1 MPTVVMSY
9 PPFLDTYPGLLILLT
24 AQWLDARVHP
34 GSNSPVHQPIG
45 WYLPMTEISEQLLAG
60 DRRILSRVI
69 SQLERGALEAAQVL
83 KAIDSH
89 TGGAYTVGITGPP
102 GAGKSTMVDR
112 LTQLLRQEGL
122 KVGIIG
128 VDPTSPFTGGAILGD
143 RIRMQ
148 RHYLDD
154 GVFIRSVATRGYS
167 GGVPRIV
174 KGMVRLLD
182 AWGTD
187 VVLVETVGVGQSELG
202 IMEVADTVL
211 VAMMPESGDAIQT
224 LKAGI
229 MEIADI
235 YVVNKSD
242 RDGANQM
249 AAAIRA
255 NLGLDSSHRDWDPPV
270 LQTKALSGEG
280 MEELWSKVQEHR
292 DYLAS
297 SAKLGELRAQ
307 RRKREFLEAV
317 EEEVGRRLKALVEG
331 DPTLIAMLE
340 KVASKE
346 AEPFS
351 SAIKFLATFNGPT
364 GLPGSLFTKEG

>member
-1 MPTVVMSY
+1 
-9 PPFLDTYPGLLILLT
+9 
-24 AQWLDARVHP
+24 
-34 GSNSPVHQPIG
+34 
-45 WYLPMTEISEQLLAG
+45 MTKTSERLLAG
-60 DRRILSRVI
+60 DRRVLSRVI
-69 SQLERGALEAAQVL
+69 SQLERGAPEATQVL
-83 KAIDSH
+83 KAIDPH

-102 GAGKSTMVDR
+102 GVGKSTMVDR

-128 VDPTSPFTGGAILGD
+128 VDPTSPFTGGAFLGD
-143 RIRMQ
+143 RVRMQ

-154 GVFIRSVATRGYS
+154 GVFIRSVATRGSS

-182 AWGTD
+182 AGGTD

-202 IMEVADTVL
+202 IIEVADTVL
-211 VAMMPESGDAIQT
+211 VTMMPESGDAIQA

-255 NLGLDSSHRDWDPPV
+255 NLGLDSSHRDWDPPI
-270 LQTKALSGEG
+270 LQTQALSGEG
-280 MEELWSKVQEHR
+280 IGELWSKVQEHR
-292 DYLAS
+292 DFLVS
-297 SAKLGELRAQ
+297 SAKLDELRAQ
-307 RRKREFLEAV
+307 RRKQEFLEAV
-317 EEEVGRRLKALVEG
+317 EEEVGRRLKALVES

-340 KVASKE
+340 KVANKE
-346 AEPFS
+346 SEPFS
-351 SAIKFLATFNGPT
+351 SAINFLESFHGPD
-364 GLPGSLFTKEG
+364 GLFGSLLNKEE

>member
-1 MPTVVMSY
+1 
-9 PPFLDTYPGLLILLT
+9 
-24 AQWLDARVHP
+24 
-34 GSNSPVHQPIG
+34 
-45 WYLPMTEISEQLLAG
+45 MTKTSERLLAG
-60 DRRILSRVI
+60 DRRVLSRVI
-69 SQLERGALEAAQVL
+69 SQLERGAPEASQVL
-83 KAIDSH
+83 KAIDPH

-102 GAGKSTMVDR
+102 GVGKSTMVDR

-128 VDPTSPFTGGAILGD
+128 VDPTSPFTGGAFLGD

-182 AWGTD
+182 AGGTD

-211 VAMMPESGDAIQT
+211 VTMMPESGDAIQA

-255 NLGLDSSHRDWDPPV
+255 NLGLDSSRRDWDPPV
-270 LQTKALSGEG
+270 LQTQALSGEG
-280 MEELWSKVQEHR
+280 IGELWSKVQEHR
-292 DYLAS
+292 DFLVS
-297 SAKLGELRAQ
+297 SAKLDELRAQ
-307 RRKREFLEAV
+307 RRKQEFLEAV
-317 EEEVGRRLKALVEG
+317 EEEVGRRVKALVES

-340 KVASKE
+340 KVANKE
-346 AEPFS
+346 SEPFS
-351 SAIKFLATFNGPT
+351 SAINFLESFHGPD
-364 GLPGSLFTKEG
+364 GLFGSVLNKEE

>member
-1 MPTVVMSY
+1 
-9 PPFLDTYPGLLILLT
+9 
-24 AQWLDARVHP
+24 
-34 GSNSPVHQPIG
+34 
-45 WYLPMTEISEQLLAG
+45 MTEISEQLLAG

-69 SQLERGALEAAQVL
+69 SQLERGAPEAAQVL
-83 KAIDSH
+83 KAIDHH

-154 GVFIRSVATRGYS
+154 GVFIRSVATRGHT

-211 VAMMPESGDAIQT
+211 VTMMPESGDAIQT

-242 RDGANQM
+242 RDGADQM

-270 LQTKALSGEG
+270 LQTQALSGEG
-280 MEELWSKVQEHR
+280 MAELWSKVREHR
-292 DYLAS
+292 DYLES
-297 SAKLGELRAQ
+297 SAKLVELRAQ
-307 RRKREFLEAV
+307 RRKQEFLEAV

-340 KVASKE
+340 KVAGKE

-351 SAIKFLATFNGPT
+351 SAIDFLAMFNGPT
-364 GLPGSLFTKEG
+364 GLLGSLFTKEG

>member
-1 MPTVVMSY
+1 
-9 PPFLDTYPGLLILLT
+9 
-24 AQWLDARVHP
+24 
-34 GSNSPVHQPIG
+34 
-45 WYLPMTEISEQLLAG
+45 MTEISEQLLAG

-69 SQLERGALEAAQVL
+69 SQLERGAPEAAQVL
-83 KAIDSH
+83 KAIDH
-89 TGGAYTVGITGPP
+89 HIGGAYTVGITGPP

-154 GVFIRSVATRGYS
+154 GVFIRSVATRGHT

-211 VAMMPESGDAIQT
+211 VTMMPESGDAIQT

-242 RDGANQM
+242 RDGADQM

-255 NLGLDSSHRDWDPPV
+255 NLGLDSSHRDWDPPI
-270 LQTKALSGEG
+270 LKTQALSGEG
-280 MEELWSKVQEHR
+280 MEALWSKVQEHR

-297 SAKLGELRAQ
+297 SAKLVELRAQ
-307 RRKREFLEAV
+307 RRKQEFLEAV

-340 KVASKE
+340 KVAGKE

-351 SAIKFLATFNGPT
+351 SAIDFLAKFNGPA
-364 GLPGSLFTKEG
+364 GLLGSLFTKED

>member
-1 MPTVVMSY
+1 
-9 PPFLDTYPGLLILLT
+9 
-24 AQWLDARVHP
+24 
-34 GSNSPVHQPIG
+34 
-45 WYLPMTEISEQLLAG
+45 MTEISERLLAG
-60 DRRILSRVI
+60 DRRVLSRVI
-69 SQLERGALEAAQVL
+69 SQFEKGDPEASQVL
-83 KAIDSH
+83 KAIDPH

-112 LTQLLRQEGL
+112 LTQLLRQKGL

-154 GVFIRSVATRGYS
+154 GVFIRSVATRGSS

-182 AWGTD
+182 AGGID

-202 IMEVADTVL
+202 IMEVADTIL
-211 VAMMPESGDAIQT
+211 VTMIPESGDAIQT

-249 AAAIRA
+249 VAAIRG
-255 NLGLDSSHRDWDPPV
+255 NLGLDSSHREWDPPV
-270 LQTKALSGEG
+270 LQTQALTGDG
-280 MEELWSKVQEHR
+280 IEELWSKVQEHR

-297 SAKLGELRAQ
+297 SKRLEELRSQ
-307 RRKREFLEAV
+307 RRKQEFLEAV

-331 DPTLIAMLE
+331 DPTLIDTLE
-340 KVASKE
+340 KVAVKD

-351 SAIKFLATFNGPT
+351 SAIDFLESFHGPD
-364 GLPGSLFTKEG
+364 GLLGSLFDTEE

>member
-1 MPTVVMSY
+1 
-9 PPFLDTYPGLLILLT
+9 
-24 AQWLDARVHP
+24 
-34 GSNSPVHQPIG
+34 
-45 WYLPMTEISEQLLAG
+45 MTKTSERLLAG
-60 DRRILSRVI
+60 DRRVLSRVI
-69 SQLERGALEAAQVL
+69 SQLERGAPEASQVL
-83 KAIDSH
+83 KAIDPH

-102 GAGKSTMVDR
+102 GVGKSTMVDR

-128 VDPTSPFTGGAILGD
+128 VDPTSPFTGGAFLGD
-143 RIRMQ
+143 RVRMQ

-182 AWGTD
+182 AGGTD

-211 VAMMPESGDAIQT
+211 VTMMPESGDAIQA

-270 LQTKALSGEG
+270 LQTQALSGEG
-280 MEELWSKVQEHR
+280 IGELWSKVQEHR
-292 DYLAS
+292 DFLVS
-297 SAKLGELRAQ
+297 SAKLDELRAQ
-307 RRKREFLEAV
+307 RRKQEFLEAV
-317 EEEVGRRLKALVEG
+317 EEEVGRRVKALVES

-340 KVASKE
+340 KVANKE
-346 AEPFS
+346 SEPFS
-351 SAIKFLATFNGPT
+351 SAINFLESFHGPD
-364 GLPGSLFTKEG
+364 GLFGSVLNKEE

>member
-1 MPTVVMSY
+1 
-9 PPFLDTYPGLLILLT
+9 
-24 AQWLDARVHP
+24 
-34 GSNSPVHQPIG
+34 
-45 WYLPMTEISEQLLAG
+45 MTEISEQLLGG

-69 SQLERGALEAAQVL
+69 SQLERGDPEASQVL
-83 KAIDSH
+83 KQIDPH

-112 LTQLLRQEGL
+112 LTTLLRQEGL
-122 KVGIIG
+122 TVGIIG

-174 KGMVRLLD
+174 KGVVRLLD
-182 AWGTD
+182 AGGID

-202 IMEVADTVL
+202 IMEVADTIL
-211 VAMMPESGDAIQT
+211 LAMMPESGDAIQT

-270 LQTKALSGEG
+270 LQTQALTGKG
-280 MEELWSKVQEHR
+280 IRDLWSKVQEHR
-292 DYLAS
+292 DFLAS
-297 SAKLGELRAQ
+297 SDKLAELRTQ
-307 RRKREFLEAV
+307 RRKHEFLEAV
-317 EEEVGRRLKALVEG
+317 EEEVGRRLRALIEG
-331 DPTLIAMLE
+331 DPNLIATLE
-340 KVASKE
+340 KVASKD

-351 SAIKFLATFNGPT
+351 SAINFLESFHGPA
-364 GLPGSLFTKEG
+364 GLLGSLLDKNE

>member
-1 MPTVVMSY
+1 
-9 PPFLDTYPGLLILLT
+9 
-24 AQWLDARVHP
+24 
-34 GSNSPVHQPIG
+34 
-45 WYLPMTEISEQLLAG
+45 MTKISERLLAG
-60 DRRILSRVI
+60 DRRVLSRVI
-69 SQLERGALEAAQVL
+69 SQLERGAPEASQVL
-83 KAIDSH
+83 KAIDPH

-102 GAGKSTMVDR
+102 GVGKSTMVDR

-128 VDPTSPFTGGAILGD
+128 VDPTSPFTGGAFLGD

-182 AWGTD
+182 AGGTD

-211 VAMMPESGDAIQT
+211 VTMMPESGDAIQA

-270 LQTKALSGEG
+270 LQTQALSGEG
-280 MEELWSKVQEHR
+280 IGELWSKVQEHR
-292 DYLAS
+292 DFLVS
-297 SAKLGELRAQ
+297 SAKLNELRAQ

-317 EEEVGRRLKALVEG
+317 EEEVGRRVKALVES

-340 KVASKE
+340 KVANKE
-346 AEPFS
+346 SEPFS
-351 SAIKFLATFNGPT
+351 SAINFLESFHGPD
-364 GLPGSLFTKEG
+364 GLFGSVLNKEE

>member
-1 MPTVVMSY
+1 
-9 PPFLDTYPGLLILLT
+9 
-24 AQWLDARVHP
+24 
-34 GSNSPVHQPIG
+34 
-45 WYLPMTEISEQLLAG
+45 MTEITDQLLAG
-60 DRRILSRVI
+60 DKRVLSRVI
-69 SQLERGALEAAQVL
+69 SQLERGAPEASQVL
-83 KAIDSH
+83 KTIDSH
-89 TGGAYTVGITGPP
+89 TGNAYTVGITGSP

-174 KGMVRLLD
+174 KGIVRLLD
-182 AWGTD
+182 AGGTD
-187 VVLVETVGVGQSELG
+187 VVLVETVGVGQSELA
-202 IMEVADTVL
+202 IMDVADTIL
-211 VAMMPESGDAIQT
+211 VTMMPESGDAIQT

-242 RDGANQM
+242 RDGANQV

-270 LQTKALSGEG
+270 LQTQALSGEG
-280 MEELWSKVQEHR
+280 MGELWSKVQEHR
-292 DYLAS
+292 DFLS
-297 SAKLGELRAQ
+297 SSMKLDELRSK
-307 RRKREFLEAV
+307 RRKQEFLEAV

-331 DPTLIAMLE
+331 DPTLIATLE
-340 KVASKE
+340 KVAIKE

-351 SAIKFLATFNGPT
+351 SAINFLESFHGPA
-364 GLPGSLFTKEG
+364 GLLGSLFNNED

>member
-1 MPTVVMSY
+1 
-9 PPFLDTYPGLLILLT
+9 
-24 AQWLDARVHP
+24 
-34 GSNSPVHQPIG
+34 
-45 WYLPMTEISEQLLAG
+45 MTEISERLLAG
-60 DRRILSRVI
+60 DRRVLSRVI
-69 SQLERGALEAAQVL
+69 SQFEKGDPEASQVL
-83 KAIDSH
+83 KAIDPH

-112 LTQLLRQEGL
+112 LTQLLRQKGL

-154 GVFIRSVATRGYS
+154 GVFIRSVATRGSS

-182 AWGTD
+182 AGGID

-202 IMEVADTVL
+202 IMEVADTIL
-211 VAMMPESGDAIQT
+211 VTMIPESGDAIQT

-249 AAAIRA
+249 VAAIRG
-255 NLGLDSSHRDWDPPV
+255 NLGLDSSHREWDPPV
-270 LQTKALSGEG
+270 LQTQALTGDG
-280 MEELWSKVQEHR
+280 IEELWSKIQEHR

-297 SAKLGELRAQ
+297 SKRLEELRSQ
-307 RRKREFLEAV
+307 RRKQEFLEAV

-331 DPTLIAMLE
+331 DPTLIDTLE
-340 KVASKE
+340 KVAVKD

-351 SAIKFLATFNGPT
+351 SAIDFLESFHGPD
-364 GLPGSLFTKEG
+364 GLLGSLFDTEE

>member
-1 MPTVVMSY
+1 
-9 PPFLDTYPGLLILLT
+9 
-24 AQWLDARVHP
+24 
-34 GSNSPVHQPIG
+34 
-45 WYLPMTEISEQLLAG
+45 MTEISERLMAG
-60 DRRILSRVI
+60 DRRALSRVI
-69 SQLERGALEAAQVL
+69 SQFERGDPEASQVL
-83 KAIDSH
+83 KAIDPH

-112 LTQLLRQEGL
+112 LTQLLRQKGL

-154 GVFIRSVATRGYS
+154 GVFIRSVATRGSS

-174 KGMVRLLD
+174 KGVVRLLD
-182 AWGTD
+182 AGGID

-202 IMEVADTVL
+202 IMGVADTIL
-211 VAMMPESGDAIQT
+211 LTMIPESGDAIQT

-242 RDGANQM
+242 RDGANLM
-249 AAAIRA
+249 AAAIKA
-255 NLGLDSSHRDWDPPV
+255 NLGLDSSHREWDPPV
-270 LQTKALSGEG
+270 LQTQALTGDG
-280 MEELWSKVQEHR
+280 IEELWSKVQEHR
-292 DYLAS
+292 DFLAS
-297 SAKLGELRAQ
+297 SQRLEEQRSK
-307 RRKREFLEAV
+307 RRKQEFLEAV
-317 EEEVGRRLKALVEG
+317 EEEVGRKLKALVAG
-331 DPTLIAMLE
+331 DPTLITTLE
-340 KVASKE
+340 KVATKD

-351 SAIKFLATFNGPT
+351 SAMNFLESFHGPA
-364 GLPGSLFTKEG
+364 GLLGSLFDKEE

>member
-1 MPTVVMSY
+1 
-9 PPFLDTYPGLLILLT
+9 
-24 AQWLDARVHP
+24 
-34 GSNSPVHQPIG
+34 
-45 WYLPMTEISEQLLAG
+45 MTEISEQLLAG
-60 DRRILSRVI
+60 DRRVLSRVI
-69 SQLERGALEAAQVL
+69 SQFERGDPEASQVL
-83 KAIDSH
+83 KAIDPH

-112 LTQLLRQEGL
+112 LTQLLRQKGL

-154 GVFIRSVATRGYS
+154 GVFIRSVATRGSS

-182 AWGTD
+182 AGGID

-202 IMEVADTVL
+202 IMDVADTIL
-211 VAMMPESGDAIQT
+211 VTMIPESGDAIQT

-242 RDGANQM
+242 RDGANLM

-255 NLGLDSSHRDWDPPV
+255 NLGLDSSHREWDPPV
-270 LQTKALSGEG
+270 LQTQAITGDG
-280 MEELWSKVQEHR
+280 IEELWTKVQEHR

-297 SAKLGELRAQ
+297 SQRLEEQRSK
-307 RRKREFLEAV
+307 RRKQEFLEAV

-331 DPTLIAMLE
+331 DPTLIATLE
-340 KVASKE
+340 KVATKD

-351 SAIKFLATFNGPT
+351 SAMNFLESFHGPA
-364 GLPGSLFTKEG
+364 GLLGSLFDKEE